1 VDLGLTGRTFV
12 VTGASN
18 GVGLAIAAM
27 LLADGANVGVCARD
41 AGRLRAAVGGLPAT
55 AGARALC
62 LGCDVLDG
70 GAVARFVGDVA
81 AEFGGID
88 GVVNNAGQSLMR
100 PLFETT
106 ELEWTEQVQLKL
118 FSVLNTVRA
127 ALPWLRRSPV
137 ASVVNVNAILAR
149 QPEARLAATGA
160 ARAALLNL
168 SATMATE
175 LAPDGVRVN
184 SVCLGLI
191 DTGQWHRRY
200 EAAGAGQPY
209 EQWTAELARDRGI
222 ALGRI
227 GSAEEVAFPI
237 VGLLSPRSSYVTGA
251 SLDIGG
257 GVSRYV

>member
-1 VDLGLTGRTFV
+1 
-12 VTGASN
+12 
-18 GVGLAIAAM
+18 
-27 LLADGANVGVCARD
+27 
-41 AGRLRAAVGGLPAT
+41 
-55 AGARALC
+55 
-62 LGCDVLDG
+62 
-70 GAVARFVGDVA
+70 
-81 AEFGGID
+81 
-88 GVVNNAGQSLMR
+88 VVNNAGRSLMR
-100 PLFETT
+100 PVFETT
-106 ELEWTEQVQLKL
+106 EPEWAEQLQLKL

-127 ALPWLRRSPV
+127 ALPWLRKSPV

-168 SATMATE
+168 STALAAE

-191 DTGQWHRRY
+191 DTGQWRRRY
-200 EAAGAGQPY
+200 EAAATEQSY
-209 EQWTAELARDRGI
+209 EAWTAELAADRGI